1 MMKDILSIGSGSGSE
16 ELAKL
21 LGEGNEQRNSHRQ
34 KESWMKKVLKLI
46 AILLGIGIIAGCK
59 NTPSKG

>member
-21 LGEGNEQRNSHRQ
+21 LEKENKQRNSHRQ
-34 KESWMKKVLKLI
+34 KESGMKKVLKLI

>member
-21 LGEGNEQRNSHRQ
+21 LGEGNE
-34 KESWMKKVLKLI
+34 
-46 AILLGIGIIAGCK
+46 
-59 NTPSKG
+59 